1 MERVPR
7 TAPANRGAGTRV
19 TPPLISD
26 LGARANRSD
35 GFVKFYSPTTK
46 RSTWTD
52 AHMHARIMPRVE
64 IAMTA
69 KCATAKK

>member
-1 MERVPR
+1 MECVPR
-7 TAPANRGAGTRV
+7 TTPANCGAGTRV

-26 LGARANRSD
+26 LGETANCNR

-52 AHMHARIMPRVE
+52 AHTDARIMPRVE

>member
-1 MERVPR
+1 MKLVPR
-7 TAPANRGAGTRV
+7 TTPANRVARTRV

-26 LGARANRSD
+26 LAARANRSR

-46 RSTWTD
+46 QSTWTD
-52 AHMHARIMPRVE
+52 AHIDARIMPRVE

>member
-7 TAPANRGAGTRV
+7 TTPANSGAETRV

-26 LGARANRSD
+26 LDARANRVC
-35 GFVKFYSPTTK
+35 GIVKFYSPTTK

-52 AHMHARIMPRVE
+52 AHMDARIMPRVE

>member
-1 MERVPR
+1 MEHVPH
-7 TAPANRGAGTRV
+7 TTLANRGSETRV

-26 LGARANRSD
+26 LGARANHRR

-52 AHMHARIMPRVE
+52 SHTDARIMPRVE